1 MSEQVPDWYQ
11 WHYRPQKIERPDW
24 FTAWPG
30 GARIAVGVR
39 MMHEW
44 QSVPRYAS
52 RAASS
57 GGEEQDYRAICQREY
72 GFKEGIWRLLDMF
85 DRHDVKMTALV
96 NGLSAELWPGSVKE
110 IQVRGHEVASH
121 HWDQSI
127 YPAAYKTEAEER
139 AALVRSLDV
148 LEEVTGV
155 RPRGY
160 MSQGPKPSVRT
171 LDVLAAE
178 GMVWTGDYF
187 DCDVPYIID
196 VKGKKIVSVGFV
208 RPAFTDND
216 LVPLGLAGGL
226 QQLKD
231 EFDAT
236 YGEAERHPMR
246 FGVGIHTFISGGP
259 GMTKMWS
266 DFLAY
271 AKAHDGVWFCTGSE
285 MADFWNNKG
294 QV

>member
-1 MSEQVPDWYQ
+1 
-11 WHYRPQKIERPDW
+11 
-24 FTAWPG
+24 
-30 GARIAVGVR
+30 

-44 QSVPRYAS
+44 QSAPRYAS
-52 RAASS
+52 RAAAS
-57 GGEEQDYRAICQREY
+57 GGEEQDYRALCQREY

-85 DRHDVKMTALV
+85 DRQEVKMTALV
-96 NGLSAELWPGSVKE
+96 NGLSAELFPGSVKA
-110 IQVRGHEVASH
+110 ISDRGHEVASH

-139 AALVRSLDV
+139 AAFVRSLEV
-148 LEEVTGV
+148 LEKVTGT

-171 LDVLAAE
+171 LDVLVAE

-208 RPAFTDND
+208 RPSFTDND
-216 LVPLGLAGGL
+216 LVPLGLSGGL

-236 YGEAERHPMR
+236 FEEAERHPMR

-259 GMTKMWS
+259 GMTKMWG

-271 AKAHDGVWFCTGSE
+271 VLELPDGIS
-285 MADFWNNKG
+285 
-294 QV
+294 